1 VHVIHKCALY
11 TVSYGNIITG
21 FYFFYRVLDRLG
33 PRALSAHLRT
43 FADYMVYELN
53 LSGVSGQ
60 NINKVCYS
68 ISWLQS
74 LAFHSWDFFGFL
86 LEWEGY

>member
-1 VHVIHKCALY
+1 
-11 TVSYGNIITG
+11 
-21 FYFFYRVLDRLG
+21 
-33 PRALSAHLRT
+33 LSAHLRT

-68 ISWLQS
+68 ISRLQS
-74 LAFHSWDFFGFL
+74 LAFHSWDFFGFIVGM
-86 LEWEGY
+86 EGVLDVILINFRLVLMSRMYGFMLKDKM